1 MTEPNYK
8 ELSKELYEIL
18 KELRDVINLFE
29 VPPVLDSKVDKI
41 DNLLQK
47 YKEAIQNL
55 NNIKERRTQKLK
67 EMGNQPLDVIV
78 IGGVKYRRVVEE
90 PTPKPPTLYEKL
102 ELPYS
107 TVGYMFNEG
116 QKEWICKTVG
126 EWLSYYGDY
135 LQGYNDLLEHLK
147 ADLK

>member
-1 MTEPNYK
+1 MNGKEHLECEIK
-8 ELSKELYEIL
+8 ELELEI
-18 KELRDVINLFE
+18 KKHN
-29 VPPVLDSKVDKI
+29 
-41 DNLLQK
+41 
-47 YKEAIQNL
+47 EAIQNL

-67 EMGNQPLDVIV
+67 EMGNQPPYNIE
-78 IGGVKYRRVVEE
+78 IGGVKYQRIVEE

-116 QKEWICKTVG
+116 QKEWICKIVG
-126 EWLSYYGDY
+126 EWLSYYGYDGSYCGDY